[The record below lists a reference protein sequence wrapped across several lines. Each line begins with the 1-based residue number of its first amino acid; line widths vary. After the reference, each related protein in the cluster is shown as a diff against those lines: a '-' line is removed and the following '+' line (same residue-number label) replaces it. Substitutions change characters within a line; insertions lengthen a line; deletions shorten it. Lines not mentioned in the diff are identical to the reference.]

1 MESADTS
8 ERTEFFPIPLA
19 TMRPGT
25 VAPVNLYLRPSSPPD
40 LTLYKTAQ
48 TLLSDE
54 TRQRLMA
61 RGVPNLYVRKQDEDA
76 YYDYVED
83 HIVEILKDEL
93 LPAGQACE
101 IVYTSSSRVMGDVF
115 HDPRSGRNVQRAQR
129 MVEGMV
135 CSILT
140 HHEALWMMTTVA
152 SHDYHTYTHSVDV
165 CMFLVSACKD
175 VLGIKDGRALE
186 KVGLG
191 GIFHDVG
198 KSEIPEEIL
207 TKPGKL
213 TPQEFELIKEHPAR
227 GLEILG
233 SRRDVCPEAA
243 SVVVSHHEHFDGTG
257 YPRGMSG
264 KNISK
269 LARLATVIDVYDALT
284 TERSYAHARKPY
296 DALHLML
303 HGMDGHFD
311 QHLLRSFV
319 KFLGPRASRAGQ
331 LPDMREAGATHKV
344 TDEVGTGTV

>member
-1 MESADTS
+1 MQ
-8 ERTEFFPIPLA
+8 
-19 TMRPGT
+19 PGT
-25 VAPVNLYLRPSSPPD
+25 VAPVNLYLQPSSPPD

-54 TRQRLMA
+54 TRQRLMV

-115 HDPRSGRNVQRAQR
+115 DDPRSGRNVQRAHR

-140 HHEALWMMTTVA
+140 HHEALWLMTTVA

-165 CMFLVSACKD
+165 CMFLVSACRD
-175 VLGIKDGRALE
+175 VLGIKDGHMLE

-198 KSEIPEEIL
+198 KSEIPEAIL

-213 TPQEFELIKEHPAR
+213 TPEEFEVIKKHPAR

-233 SRRDVCPEAA
+233 SRRDVSAEAA
-243 SVVVSHHEHFDGTG
+243 SIIVSHHEHFDGTG
-257 YPRGMSG
+257 YPGGMSG
-264 KNISK
+264 KSISK

-284 TERSYAHARKPY
+284 TERPYAHASNPY
-296 DALHLML
+296 DALQLML
-303 HGMDGHFD
+303 QGMDGHFD
-311 QHLLRSFV
+311 RHLLRSFV
-319 KFLGPRASRAGQ
+319 KFLGPRAGRIKPLPEVQKPRAA
-331 LPDMREAGATHKV
+331 REV
-344 TDEVGTGTV
+344 TDKVGSGTV